1 MRLRRP
7 LKIAALLLLGAA
19 VVAALVLRHYAQPE
33 RVAAL
38 LAEQARARLGLELNF
53 QPPARYSL
61 WPRLRLQ
68 LEQPRFALPGDP
80 VALLTLDRLDVSLP
94 WSSLRDSSLVIEELQ
109 LEKPQLELAA
119 LQRWL
124 DAGEENTA
132 PPDLR
137 LHLLI
142 SGATVLRDGKPLARG
157 VDFTGDIDA
166 QHLQRWLQE
175 LAQAEPTAS
184 ALPPL
189 PGQAQIGTIEL
200 DGITLKGVRIES
212 APARTQ

>member
-7 LKIAALLLLGAA
+7 LKIAALLLLAAA
-19 VVAALVLRHYAQPE
+19 VLAALVLRHYAQPE

-38 LAEQARARLGLELNF
+38 LAEHARTRLGLELKF
-53 QPPARYSL
+53 EPPARYSL

-68 LEQPRFALPGDP
+68 LERPRFALPGETAP
-80 VALLTLDRLDVSLP
+80 LLALERLDVSLP

-124 DAGEENTA
+124 DAGDDDAA

-137 LHLLI
+137 VHLTVND
-142 SGATVLRDGKPLARG
+142 ATLLRDGKALARG
-157 VDFTGDIDA
+157 VDFAGDIDA
-166 QHLQRWLQE
+166 QDLQRWWQE
-175 LAQAEPTAS
+175 LVEAAPTAS

-189 PGQAQIGTIEL
+189 PGQAQIQTIEF
-200 DGITLKGVRIES
+200 DGVTLEGVRIES
-212 APARTQ
+212 SPARTQ

>member
-7 LKIAALLLLGAA
+7 LKIAALLLLAA
-19 VVAALVLRHYAQPE
+19 VVLAALVLHHYAQPE

-38 LAEQARARLGLELNF
+38 LAEQARTRLGLELKF
-53 QPPARYSL
+53 EPPARYSL

-68 LEQPRFALPGDP
+68 LQQPHFSLPGETAP
-80 VALLTLDRLDVSLP
+80 LLTLERLDVSLP

-109 LEKPQLELAA
+109 LETPQLELTA

-124 DAGEENTA
+124 DSGDDNAA

-137 LHLLI
+137 VHLAVNN
-142 SGATVLRDGKPLARG
+142 ATLLRDGNAVARG

-166 QHLQRWLQE
+166 QDLHRWWQE
-175 LAQAEPTAS
+175 LVQAAPTAS
-184 ALPPL
+184 VLPPL
-189 PGQAQIGTIEL
+189 PGRAQIETIEL
-200 DGITLKGVRIES
+200 DGVTLNGVRIES
-212 APARTQ
+212 TPARTQ

>member
-7 LKIAALLLLGAA
+7 LKIAALLLLVAA
-19 VVAALVLRHYAQPE
+19 VLAALVLRHYAQPE

-38 LAEQARARLGLELNF
+38 LAEQARTRLGLELKF
-53 QPPARYSL
+53 APPARYSL

-68 LEQPRFALPGDP
+68 LEQPRFALPGETIP
-80 VALLTLDRLDVSLP
+80 LLALERLDVSLP

-109 LEKPQLELAA
+109 LEKPQLELTA

-124 DAGEENTA
+124 DLGDDNAA

-137 LHLLI
+137 VHLAVND
-142 SGATVLRDGKPLARG
+142 ATLLRDGKALARG
-157 VDFTGDIDA
+157 VDFAGDIDA
-166 QHLQRWLQE
+166 QDLQRWWQE
-175 LAQAEPTAS
+175 LVQAAPTAS

-189 PGQAQIGTIEL
+189 PGKAQIETIEL
-200 DGITLKGVRIES
+200 GGVTLEGVRIES
-212 APARTQ
+212 SPARTQ

>member
-7 LKIAALLLLGAA
+7 LKIAVLLLLAA
-19 VVAALVLRHYAQPE
+19 TVLAALVLRHYAQPE

-38 LAEQARARLGLELNF
+38 LAEQARTRLGLELKF
-53 QPPARYSL
+53 EPPARYSL

-68 LEQPRFALPGDP
+68 LERPRFALPGETAP
-80 VALLTLDRLDVSLP
+80 LLALERLDVSLP

-109 LEKPQLELAA
+109 LEKPQLELTA

-124 DAGEENTA
+124 DAGDDNAA

-137 LHLLI
+137 VHLAVNDAILR
-142 SGATVLRDGKPLARG
+142 RDGKALARG
-157 VDFTGDIDA
+157 VDFAGDIDA
-166 QHLQRWLQE
+166 QGLQRWWQE
-175 LAQAEPTAS
+175 LVEAAPTAS

-189 PGQAQIGTIEL
+189 PGQAQIKTIEL
-200 DGITLKGVRIES
+200 DGVTLEGVRIES
-212 APARTQ
+212 SPARTQ

>member
-7 LKIAALLLLGAA
+7 LKIAALLLLA
-19 VVAALVLRHYAQPE
+19 VAVLAALVLRHYAQPE

-38 LAEQARARLGLELNF
+38 LAEQAHTRLGLALKFE
-53 QPPARYSL
+53 PPARYSL

-68 LEQPRFALPGDP
+68 LQQPRFALPGETAP
-80 VALLTLDRLDVSLP
+80 LLVLERLDVSLP

-109 LEKPQLELAA
+109 LEKPQLELTT

-124 DAGEENTA
+124 DAGDDSAA

-137 LHLLI
+137 VHLAV
-142 SGATVLRDGKPLARG
+142 SDATLLRDGKAVARG
-157 VDFTGDIDA
+157 VDFAGDIDA
-166 QHLQRWLQE
+166 QDLQRWWQE
-175 LAQAEPTAS
+175 LVQAAPTAS

-189 PGQAQIGTIEL
+189 PGQAQIETIEL
-200 DGITLKGVRIES
+200 DGITLNGVRIES
-212 APARTQ
+212 RPARTQ

>member
-7 LKIAALLLLGAA
+7 LKIAAVLLLGAA
-19 VVAALVLRHYAQPE
+19 VVSALVLRHYAQPE

-38 LAEQARARLGLELNF
+38 LAEQARTRLGLELKF
-53 QPPARYSL
+53 EPPARYSL

-68 LEQPRFALPGDP
+68 LEQPRFALPGETA
-80 VALLTLDRLDVSLP
+80 ALLTLDRLDVSLP

-137 LHLLI
+137 VHLVV
-142 SGATVLRDGKPLARG
+142 SGATVLRDGNALAHG
-157 VDFTGDIDA
+157 VNFSGDIDA
-166 QHLQRWLQE
+166 QDLQRWWQE
-175 LAQAEPTAS
+175 LAQATAS
-184 ALPPL
+184 ASVLPPL
-189 PGQAQIGTIEL
+189 PGQAQIESIEL
-200 DGITLKGVRIES
+200 DGVTVKGVRIES
-212 APARTQ
+212 VPTRTQ